1 MGLFVCCKWMKEV
14 EASVYFASGGLFRLA
29 FLGILV
35 LAAWSDWRRYR
46 IPNKI
51 VAFGVMIGI
60 VSICFQG
67 IFVETFVETE
77 QRVRWLLK
85 NESFYLLRI
94 LLVMAAGYP
103 LFKAGMTGAGDIK
116 LAALLAGWLGLKQT
130 VMVLCTGLFLG
141 AVLSLFKMLREG
153 SAFQRFLYLSAY
165 IRQTLSCKKL
175 EKYYIPDRDGTGCVI
190 PLGACFCAGTLV
202 ILLGMG
208 CV

>member
-1 MGLFVCCKWMKEV
+1 MKEV
-14 EASVYFASGGLFRLA
+14 EISVYFASGSLFRLA

-51 VAFGVMIGI
+51 VVFGVMIGI
-60 VSICFQG
+60 LSICFQG
-67 IFVETFVETE
+67 VFVETG
-77 QRVRWLLK
+77 QRTRWLLK

-94 LLVMAAGYP
+94 LLVLAAGYP

-153 SAFQRFLYLSAY
+153 STIQRFLYLSAY
-165 IRQTLSCKKL
+165 IRQTLSCKKM

-190 PLGACFCAGTLV
+190 PLGACFCAGALV
-202 ILLGMG
+202 IILGMG